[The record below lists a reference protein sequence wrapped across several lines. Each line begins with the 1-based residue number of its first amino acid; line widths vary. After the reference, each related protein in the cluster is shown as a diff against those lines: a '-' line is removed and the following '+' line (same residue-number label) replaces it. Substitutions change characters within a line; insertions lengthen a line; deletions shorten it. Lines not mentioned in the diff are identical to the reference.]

1 MHHYRYINST
11 ATTVRADTPFERAYS
26 LFRTLGLRHLVV
38 LGAAARRN
46 VALSADAPCDE
57 GYALDT
63 ESRER
68 DVVGICTRWDLTSH
82 HAEHAMAERR
92 RVVDA
97 KLRAMRRTS
106 ESFGPSQRA
115 DGASTSSRRSKRRAL
130 TLPSSVPPG
139 PGRRY
144 T

>member
-1 MHHYRYINST
+1 
-11 ATTVRADTPFERAYS
+11 VRADTPFERAYS

-38 LGAAARRN
+38 LGAAARRS
-46 VALSADAPCDE
+46 VAPSADAPYDE
-57 GYALDT
+57 GGWARGDALEA

-97 KLRAMRRTS
+97 QLRSMRRAS
-106 ESFGPSQRA
+106 EPVGPGQRA
-115 DGASTSSRRSKRRAL
+115 AGASTSSRRRPPLQSQKRRAQ
-130 TLPSSVPPG
+130 TLPSGAPLG
-139 PGRRY
+139 
-144 T
+144 